1 MEEFS
6 RRRSNRITDP
16 FDVVDYTL
24 TAEASAAR
32 QKHAQH
38 QQEQRGDVDE
48 RRSCFFVREAVPRVF

>member
-24 TAEASAAR
+24 TAEASAA
-32 QKHAQH
+32 KTAKAAASTTTTTTSMAMPC
-38 QQEQRGDVDE
+38 
-48 RRSCFFVREAVPRVF
+48 RR

>member
-24 TAEASAAR
+24 TAEASAATTANIIINNSR
-32 QKHAQH
+32 SSSS
-38 QQEQRGDVDE
+38 EDGDVMSATAM
-48 RRSCFFVREAVPRVF
+48 R